1 MDMEGGSMNNEQ
13 AKYYCEQFFS
23 LLTEEER
30 ELYHGFD
37 YKPADRLEYSEEER
51 VGA

>member
-1 MDMEGGSMNNEQ
+1 MTTEQ
-13 AKYYCEQFFS
+13 AKYYIDNFFS

-37 YKPADRLEYSEEER
+37 YKPADSLEYSEEER